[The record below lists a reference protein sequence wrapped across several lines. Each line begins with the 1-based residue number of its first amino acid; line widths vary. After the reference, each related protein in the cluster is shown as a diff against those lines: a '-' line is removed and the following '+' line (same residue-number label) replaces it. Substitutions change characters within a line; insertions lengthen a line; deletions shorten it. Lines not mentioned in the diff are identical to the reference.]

1 MREYWPW
8 WIALFWLIGYELY
21 ALITRRATLSR
32 LVWRRQRAW
41 PGLMIIATLVVV
53 TLWVHFFLWRDIVW
67 LATGLILSGALA
79 VYLRVRDGD
88 SGSLH

>member
-8 WIALFWLIGYELY
+8 WVALLWLVGYELY
-21 ALITRRATLSR
+21 ALVARP
-32 LVWRRQRAW
+32 W
-41 PGLMIIATLVVV
+41 PGLMIITTLIVV